1 MRKKDGDIKMNTVTD
16 APINVSINNDPVAN
30 ARVSA
35 TPSALA
41 LIERLTNEHGE
52 IVFLQS
58 GGCCEGSGPI
68 CMLKREFNPSAS
80 DVILG
85 NWPKATFYMGDS
97 HFSFAENMHTILDAT
112 PNSSG
117 SFSLDCGT
125 GFAFITRGRLY
136 NDDELASLPPVVR
149 AGF

>member
-1 MRKKDGDIKMNTVTD
+1 MNTVTEN
-16 APINVSINNDPVAN
+16 ISKIVNDPEKTK
-30 ARVSA
+30 RVSA

-41 LIERLTNEHGE
+41 LIERLTAEHGP
-52 IVFLQS
+52 IAFLQS

-68 CMLKREFNPSAS
+68 CMPINEFNPSAS

-85 NWPKATFYMGDS
+85 GWKDATFFMGDS
-97 HFSFAENMHTILDAT
+97 HFTFAENMHTILDAT

-125 GFAFITRGRLY
+125 GFAFITSGRLY
-136 NDDELASLPPVVR
+136 CDEELAALPPVVR
-149 AGF
+149 VGYS

>member
-1 MRKKDGDIKMNTVTD
+1 MNTVTD
-16 APINVSINNDPVAN
+16 TNIAEHTVNDPIAN

-41 LIERLTNEHGE
+41 LIERLTKEHGP
-52 IVFLQS
+52 IAFLQS

-68 CMLKREFNPSAS
+68 CMPINEFNPSAS

-85 NWPKATFYMGDS
+85 NWHNATFYMGDS

-125 GFAFITRGRLY
+125 GFAFITSGRLY
-136 NDDELASLPPVVR
+136 SDEELAALPPVVR
-149 AGF
+149 VGY

>member
-1 MRKKDGDIKMNTVTD
+1 MSTVTE
-16 APINVSINNDPVAN
+16 NSSKTVNDPEKTK
-30 ARVSA
+30 RVSA

-41 LIERLTNEHGE
+41 LIERLTAEHGP
-52 IVFLQS
+52 IAFLQS

-68 CMLKREFNPSAS
+68 CMPINEFNPSAS

-85 NWPKATFYMGDS
+85 GWKDATFYMGDS
-97 HFSFAENMHTILDAT
+97 HFTFAENMHTILDAT

-125 GFAFITRGRLY
+125 GFAFITSGRLY
-136 NDDELASLPPVVR
+136 SDEELAALPPVARV
-149 AGF
+149 GYS